1 MNRIERGDYTEE
13 SGHGHGPVVLR
24 GVDPNDRRGQ
34 EHMGPR
40 AVSPA
45 RANGPT
51 MTGVNRGTPTVTV
64 EEITPATPQNNNDA
78 RL

>member
-1 MNRIERGDYTEE
+1 MNRIERGEYTGVG
-13 SGHGHGPVVLR
+13 GHGHGPVVLR

-45 RANGPT
+45 RNNDPT
-51 MTGVNRGTPTVTV
+51 MDGANRGTPTVTV
-64 EEITPATPQNNNDA
+64 EEITPATPQNNNGA